1 MNFKSFLDSSS
12 PHVLSVLRI
21 VTALLFMAHGT
32 AKLLHYP
39 VSMGNVEL
47 FSLEGLAGTLEVF
60 GGGLVLLGLFT
71 RPTVFIL
78 SGEMA
83 FAYFMAHAPGGFF
96 PIMNHGESAVLYCFA
111 FLYFAAAGSGPWSLD
126 ALLWHRREKRF
137 TESVGRFRS
146 GVLEE

>member
-60 GGGLVLLGLFT
+60 GGGPVLLGLFT

-96 PIMNHGESAVLYCFA
+96 PIMNHGESAVLLLCVPVLCSGRERSMEPGRIAMAQAGKA
-111 FLYFAAAGSGPWSLD
+111 F
-126 ALLWHRREKRF
+126 H
-137 TESVGRFRS
+137 
-146 GVLEE
+146 